1 MAGKKFAAEFALR
14 RNVSAQDKI
23 LIQDSDDDV
32 VKYAYPPQIA
42 SLSGYAYAQSVADL
56 PLLPTNKSIG
66 YIVGQM
72 LYIYVGM
79 GGDTKDELYQ
89 SVGFF
94 VGPQGVQGEKGE
106 KGERGEQGVQ
116 GPKGDNGGLSLQEL
130 DIYLATKQYVT
141 GDTLA
146 DMLAGYVSNTSL
158 MRDYVTIAKT
168 QDVTGVKNFTAG
180 VQFGGLPMYKSKDDT
195 VYLDANLVVR
205 GAVTMYG
212 MNTTTSPSIF
222 STLPI
227 DGKTIGRNERGE
239 LYVIGGTSG
248 DGGGTGGGI
257 SIADVENYLTT
268 NSYATQSWVTGKGYI
283 TGITGTMVTNALGYT
298 PLDKQGVAFDSN
310 KFGGL
315 SVADFARVKQD
326 VSDFDANNMPDGV
339 WGGKLFGSPNWALDY
354 YAYLSV
360 GSGNYKMQFNGVGN
374 RLTYRAGN
382 ESGIGNKGWVE
393 ILSSANY
400 SNYAL
405 PITGGAISGNLA
417 IGGTTALDKLHVY
430 GRGRFVMQRQ
440 GDQSSIVPDATA
452 LTISTNLASY
462 SGYNTGIGFNALGDY
477 GSLTYKNHIHAWIGL
492 GGATTTAEAE
502 CYPLVFATNGSTT
515 TGTAPIER
523 MRINPDGQ
531 VIVTGA
537 LRLGQNNRTCIME
550 NPFAAYGMTLAD
562 GNNNPL
568 VTVSYFDDHAYV
580 YNYKNSKENSG
591 IAFYDDGRVVV
602 AQNLISTGAITMYYS
617 SDKRLKQ
624 NIRRVDASKTL
635 MSLGG
640 VYQYEY
646 IDGEVARNSTYGGS
660 HYGLIYQN
668 VKGTALDKMCHERE
682 DGMGALNYLDTNFIS
697 LIAGATMENISE
709 VEKLKKENKA
719 LRKRVEQLEKRIA

>member
-1 MAGKKFAAEFALR
+1 MNNYTTLTRYKAATPRSAR
-14 RNVSAQDKI
+14 RQKGYTVPTISLPSGNSVS
-23 LIQDSDDDV
+23 LGGV
-32 VKYAYPPQIA
+32 VMLSGEQTIA
-42 SLSGYAYAQSVADL
+42 S
-56 PLLPTNKSIG
+56 I
-66 YIVGQM
+66 
-72 LYIYVGM
+72 
-79 GGDTKDELYQ
+79 KDFLA
-89 SVGFF
+89 GI
-94 VGPQGVQGEKGE
+94 KI
-106 KGERGEQGVQ
+106 
-116 GPKGDNGGLSLQEL
+116 GGLLVYSS
-130 DIYLATKQYVT
+130 KP
-141 GDTLA
+141 DTIFV
-146 DMLAGYVSNTSL
+146 DG
-158 MRDYVTIAKT
+158 
-168 QDVTGVKNFTAG
+168 
-180 VQFGGLPMYKSKDDT
+180 
-195 VYLDANLVVR
+195 NLVVR

-212 MNTTTSPSIF
+212 DNGTTAPSIF
-222 STLPI
+222 DTLPI
-227 DGKTIGRNERGE
+227 DNATIKRNAKGE
-239 LYVIGGTSG
+239 LYADVGGGS
-248 DGGGTGGGI
+248 GTGGLDYEMLG
-257 SIADVENYLTT
+257 NYLTT
-268 NSYATQSWVTGKGYI
+268 NGYATQSWVTGKGYI

-382 ESGIGNKGWVE
+382 ESGIENKGWVE

-452 LTISTNLASY
+452 LTISANSASY

-617 SDKRLKQ
+617 SDRRLKQ
-624 NIRRVDASKTL
+624 NIRKVDASKTL

-646 IDGEVARNSTYGGS
+646 IDSEVAKNSTYEGS

-668 VKGTALDKMCHERE
+668 VKGTALSTMCHERE
-682 DGMGALNYLDTNFIS
+682 DGLGTLNYLDTNFIS